1 MKRKNVY
8 LSELG
13 TPRAIYAGN
22 FVTEKK
28 RYRMHQRYQYGFD
41 YRDIYNLDTSFAEWL
56 YSHMRMYRE
65 NSIHDDAMHTV
76 IFEGN
81 KFSIEEAVD
90 WIIKK
95 SGEYLQYN
103 YYLDTHFD
111 YVTRHP
117 IKGKILCRLNP
128 SVREYLENYD
138 WSEEKKYKVQ
148 KDYINAGRLFLKIM
162 GYCWL

>member
-13 TPRAIYAGN
+13 IPRAIYAGN

-28 RYRMHQRYQYGFD
+28 RYRMYQRYQYGFD

-76 IFEGN
+76 IFEEN

-95 SGEYLQYN
+95 SGEYL
-103 YYLDTHFD
+103 
-111 YVTRHP
+111 
-117 IKGKILCRLNP
+117 
-128 SVREYLENYD
+128 
-138 WSEEKKYKVQ
+138 
-148 KDYINAGRLFLKIM
+148 
-162 GYCWL
+162 